1 MIIFFLAKLLECWLP
16 QPCSLSFWSFS
27 TCIVLYLKAVK
38 RKKKIPSNWPASF
51 LILRIPV
58 SAYAHYIIDNI
69 IRMAYTILHTYI
81 LRSVWHQMDSASIF
95 TCEKVFWIALTY
107 NEEKIHIRIYSIG
120 TVPPKWNNIY
130 KTKLK
135 G

>member
-1 MIIFFLAKLLECWLP
+1 MIFFSGKTFTMLVTSTLL
-16 QPCSLSFWSFS
+16 SLILVFFYMYS
-27 TCIVLYLKAVK
+27 IVFESC
-38 RKKKIPSNWPASF
+38 KKEEKIPSNWPASL

-135 G
+135 S